1 MIRQQ
6 AGLEPVGDGAAR
18 GDHHLDDVE
27 PGRQRG
33 VELLVDLLRV
43 DVSRA
48 SPISRY
54 SASLADP
61 VGAAP
66 AYEIRGC
73 GLKPDE

>member
-1 MIRQQ
+1 MA
-6 AGLEPVGDGAAR
+6 AG
-18 GDHHLDDVE
+18 
-27 PGRQRG
+27 
-33 VELLVDLLRV
+33 
-43 DVSRA
+43 STTSA

-66 AYEIRGC
+66 AYEMRGC